1 MGQELTARTK
11 YRGLVKRRL
20 VPVTL
25 DSAPPAAGT
34 PILAA
39 GVEVGSLRS
48 SAGQIGLAMLRID
61 ALKKPLLAGNAL
73 VQPNIPD
80 WMNLPK

>member
-1 MGQELTARTK
+1 
-11 YRGLVKRRL
+11 
-20 VPVTL
+20 
-25 DSAPPAAGT
+25 
-34 PILAA
+34 
-39 GVEVGSLRS
+39 
-48 SAGQIGLAMLRID
+48 MLRID